1 MITDGL
7 TAVTKEA
14 SEETVEQRRMHLLRQ
29 IAELGGAISPIAD
42 PAARHGYRFGAG
54 SADVARDL
62 ADLAKLN
69 YLETR
74 FFDRVRLCPR
84 CDCHHLNVREIC
96 PTCHSAYL
104 TSEGLFHHF
113 RCGYVGIPP
122 EFLPDTKGGFRC
134 PKCNKSMYHLGTEYD
149 RLGKAFVCRACAVVS
164 ENPPVEAACLGCGA
178 RMSLDDLV
186 GVNVFSYL
194 LTSRGAES
202 LRSAR
207 LLDDD
212 DQPVLAADARVFRR
226 EMILEFV
233 RHQMQR
239 RQRLEEPFSLVL
251 ATWRQGDGPAAEERG
266 AWLDRVKSCLRSVD
280 LLGQLSDRLYVVA
293 LPRAKGREAETLRR
307 RIEKDLG
314 PGSPFSLSA
323 VEIKGQQDLV
333 VALAGVTQTQGA

>member
-178 RMSLDDLV
+178 RMSLDDSV